1 MNTDKINIDRRKFLK
16 FLGLGALA
24 TTVPSCVSTEDTS
37 NDESNGDI
45 ARQIKGNMT
54 YRTNP
59 KTKDQISL
67 LGYGCMRLPMIK
79 NATDEDI
86 INQEEVNKLVDYAI
100 KYGVNLFD
108 TSPAYCKGM
117 SEKAM
122 GIALSRYPR
131 ESYYLST

>member
-79 NATDEDI
+79 NATD
-86 INQEEVNKLVDYAI
+86 
-100 KYGVNLFD
+100 
-108 TSPAYCKGM
+108 
-117 SEKAM
+117 
-122 GIALSRYPR
+122 
-131 ESYYLST
+131 